1 MIVYHY
7 KKKYFHTLHKN
18 ENRLE
23 IINIYRKMRNDRLTF
38 SNFPSKIHVG
48 CKSQRLPVC
57 VKDKGQLLI

>member
-1 MIVYHY
+1 
-7 KKKYFHTLHKN
+7 
-18 ENRLE
+18 
-23 IINIYRKMRNDRLTF
+23 MRNDRLTF